1 MLNHKFR
8 KIITILVLVLFINF
22 TFNSVSYSYTI
33 SNKLLQNL
41 FALTPLNPG
50 SVIGIGLGLATGFAY
65 MYYKDVTADYKLPTP
80 DEITADDLLNMTT
93 PSQIAYNGQIYQ
105 KSGVINKSGTCYSD
119 LTTYYNGRSIPCDE
133 KNVTHTIIG
142 NTTINVFV
150 NKDNGA
156 NNKYWFLGS
165 IYSHTSTPAE
175 VDSVSSNVP
184 FTKIQ
189 DTPDENSTVLP
200 IVLDTTKS
208 ISENVDL
215 IKEQLSNA
223 GYSSDIVNSV
233 NSDTVADI
241 VSDIPLS
248 IRQDMPLSSFEQGL
262 IDRIAQDKVS
272 TNTSISSQTLPL
284 NEAKDA
290 VQVEVKD
297 VPDVPTIP
305 DVSVPEV
312 PLFDTNLDIP
322 EQVDF
327 LSPVKNFFNNVLNS
341 IPFVSLL
348 STANIEISDTQNV
361 ISFSYKN
368 HTFTY
373 DLNNHI
379 NTFNFMA
386 TVIVFC
392 ASILAVFILVV

>member
-50 SVIGIGLGLATGFAY
+50 SVIGIGLGFATGFAY
-65 MYYKDVTADYKLPTP
+65 MYYRNVTADYKQPTP
-80 DEITADDLLNMTT
+80 DEIPTDDLIRNTA

-105 KSGVINKSGTCYSD
+105 KSSYINISGTCYSGYK
-119 LTTYYNGRSIPCDE
+119 YYYGENISCDE
-133 KNVTHTIIG
+133 ENVTHSIVLTDEIH
-142 NTTINVFV
+142 VFV
-150 NKDNGA
+150 NKDDGS
-156 NNKYWFLGS
+156 NNKYWFQGN
-165 IYSHTSTPAE
+165 IYNLTSTPAE
-175 VDSVSSNVP
+175 VESVSSNVP

-189 DTPDENSTVLP
+189 DTPDQDTTVLP

-215 IKEQLSNA
+215 IKQQLSDA
-223 GYSSDIVNSV
+223 GYSSNVVDSV
-233 NSDTVADI
+233 DYDSVADI

-248 IRQDMPLSSFEQGL
+248 IRQDMPLSSVEQEL
-262 IDRIAQDKVS
+262 IDRIAENKVS

-305 DVSVPEV
+305 DVAIPDI
-312 PLFDTNLDIP
+312 PIFDTNLDIP

>member
-1 MLNHKFR
+1 MLNHKFK

-33 SNKLLQNL
+33 SNKLLQKL

-65 MYYKDVTADYKLPTP
+65 MYYQNVTADYKQPTP
-80 DEITADDLLNMTT
+80 DEISSDDLLNTI
-93 PSQIAYNGQIYQ
+93 PSEIAYNGLIYK
-105 KSGVINKSGTCYSD
+105 KSSLINNSGLCRSDGYTIAYGATVNCKEKDVIQTLYGNKLY
-119 LTTYYNGRSIPCDE
+119 IFM
-133 KNVTHTIIG
+133 
-142 NTTINVFV
+142 NT
-150 NKDNGA
+150 DDR
-156 NNKYWFLGS
+156 NKYEFHFIGAV
-165 IYSHTSTPAE
+165 YSPTSTPAE
-175 VDSVSSNVP
+175 VVGVSSNVP
-184 FTKIQ
+184 YTKIQ
-189 DTPDENSTVLP
+189 DNPDENSTVLP
-200 IVLDTTKS
+200 LFLDTTKS

-215 IKEQLSNA
+215 IKQQLSNA
-223 GYSSDIVNSV
+223 GYSSDVVDSV
-233 NSDTVADI
+233 DYDSIADI

-248 IRQDMPLSSFEQGL
+248 LRQDMPLSSFEQAL

-272 TNTSISSQTLPL
+272 TNTSITSQTLPL
-284 NEAKDA
+284 NETQDA

-327 LSPVKNFFNNVLNS
+327 LLPVKNFFNNVLNS
-341 IPFVSLL
+341 IPFISLL